1 MTFSYRS
8 RSRSYSLAVLPQNF
22 QIHKFWVKDRNT
34 HSMFTQIYITTFSGF
49 NNFDP
54 ILGRFSLMPPVTPQ
68 DMSFILRT
76 LVVLETVS
84 M

>member
-1 MTFSYRS
+1 
-8 RSRSYSLAVLPQNF
+8 
-22 QIHKFWVKDRNT
+22 
-34 HSMFTQIYITTFSGF
+34 MFTQIYITTFSGF